1 MITHV
6 MASLGAL
13 KRGMATT
20 LFLVWLFLFIMIGA
34 IALILLQGAGI
45 YGWAIVIF
53 LTLLFILLQWAI
65 GPSIV
70 AWSTKLKYIRR
81 GENPFLENM
90 VAELCQKSEIPMPR
104 LAIVEDPSPNAFVFG
119 RTLSSATLGV
129 HTGLLTSLNNE
140 EIKAVIGHEIGH
152 LKHKDVI
159 IMTIAGAV
167 PLLMYMIAYM
177 FFFGGRGSSR
187 SKEGGYLLILA
198 VLAFAIYYI
207 TFLLVKRLSRLREYY
222 ADSYSAYVTM
232 NPHALSSAL
241 TKITYGLSLSQ
252 KDTGK
257 ARAFYIGDPVSAKLE
272 ISSIMQKRHQYDL
285 DGDGVLDEYE
295 LEKAMEA
302 EARTKWDSWN
312 ELSSTHPATFKRI
325 LQLKQIEEE
334 IRGSGEMGGNIYK
347 HI

>member
-1 MITHV
+1 

-20 LFLVWLFLFIMIGA
+20 LFLVWLFLFILIGA
-34 IALILLQGAGI
+34 IALLLLRGAGI
-45 YGWAIVIF
+45 YGWVIVIF
-53 LTLLFILLQWAI
+53 LTLLFILIQWAI

-70 AWSTKLKYIRR
+70 AWSTRLKYLRK

-90 VAELCQKSEIPMPR
+90 VTELCQKSNVPMPR
-104 LAIVEDPSPNAFVFG
+104 LAVVHDPTPNAFVFG
-119 RTLSSATLGV
+119 RTLNSATLAV
-129 HTGLLTSLNNE
+129 HTGLLERLNSD
-140 EIKAVIGHEIGH
+140 EIKAVLGHEIGH
-152 LKHKDVI
+152 LKHRDVI
-159 IMTIAGAV
+159 IMTIAGAI

-177 FFFGGRGSSR
+177 FFFGGRGAR
-187 SKEGGYLLILA
+187 KEGGALLLA
-198 VLAFAIYYI
+198 LAALSFAIYFI

-222 ADSYSAYVTM
+222 ADSYSAFVTM
-232 NPHALSSAL
+232 NPHGLSSAL
-241 TKITYGLSLSQ
+241 TKITYGLSLSKQ
-252 KDTGK
+252 EKAG

-272 ISSIMQKRHQYDL
+272 ISSIMKKRHQYDL

-302 EARTKWDSWN
+302 EARSRWSSWN

-334 IRGSGEMGGNIYK
+334 IKVAGDLGGNIYK

>member
-1 MITHV
+1 

-20 LFLVWLFLFIMIGA
+20 LFLVWLFLFILIGA
-34 IALILLQGAGI
+34 IGLLLLQGAGM

-53 LTLLFILLQWAI
+53 LTFLFILLQWAI

-70 AWSTKLKYIRR
+70 AWSTRLKYIRK

-90 VAELCQKSEIPMPR
+90 VTELCQKSAIPVPR

-119 RTLSSATLGV
+119 RTLNSATLAV
-129 HTGLLTSLNNE
+129 HTGLLLNLNNE
-140 EIKAVIGHEIGH
+140 EIRAVLGHEIGH

-177 FFFGGRGSSR
+177 FFFGGRSSR
-187 SKEGGYLLILA
+187 DKAAGVLLLLA
-198 VLAFAIYYI
+198 GLAFAIYYI

-222 ADSYSAYVTM
+222 ADSYSAYITM
-232 NPHALSSAL
+232 NPHSLSSAL

-302 EARTKWDSWN
+302 EARTRWDSWN

-334 IRGSGEMGGNIYK
+334 IKGSGEMSGNIYK

>member
-1 MITHV
+1 

-20 LFLVWLFLFIMIGA
+20 LFLVWLFLFILIGA
-34 IALILLQGAGI
+34 IGLLLLQGAGI

-53 LTLLFILLQWAI
+53 LTFLFILLQWAI

-70 AWSTKLKYIRR
+70 AWSTRLKYIRK

-90 VAELCQKSEIPMPR
+90 VTELCQKSAIPVPR

-119 RTLSSATLGV
+119 RTLNSATLAV
-129 HTGLLTSLNNE
+129 HTGLLMNLNNE
-140 EIKAVIGHEIGH
+140 EIRAVLGHEIGH

-177 FFFGGRGSSR
+177 FFFGVRSSR
-187 SKEGGYLLILA
+187 KEAGLILLLLA
-198 VLAFAIYYI
+198 GLAFAIYYI

-222 ADSYSAYVTM
+222 ADSYSAYITM
-232 NPHALSSAL
+232 NPHGLSSAL

-257 ARAFYIGDPVSAKLE
+257 ARAFYIGDPISAKLE

-302 EARTKWDSWN
+302 EARTRWDSWN

-334 IRGSGEMGGNIYK
+334 IKGSGEIGGNIYK

>member
-1 MITHV
+1 

-20 LFLVWLFLFIMIGA
+20 LFLVWLFLFILIGA

-53 LTLLFILLQWAI
+53 LTLLFILIQWAI

-70 AWSTKLKYIRR
+70 AWSTRLRYIRK

-90 VAELCQKSEIPMPR
+90 VTELCQKSAIPMPR
-104 LAIVEDPSPNAFVFG
+104 LAIVEDPTPNAFVFG
-119 RTLSSATLGV
+119 RTLSSATLAV
-129 HTGLLTSLNNE
+129 HTGLLTRLNNE
-140 EIKAVIGHEIGH
+140 EIKAVLGHEIGH

-159 IMTIAGAV
+159 IMTIAGAI

-177 FFFGGRGSSR
+177 FFFGGRGSR
-187 SKEGGYLLILA
+187 KEAGAILLLLA
-198 VLAFAIYYI
+198 GLAFAIYYI

-232 NPHALSSAL
+232 NPHGLSSAL
-241 TKITYGLSLSQ
+241 TKITYGLSLYP

-257 ARAFYIGDPVSAKLE
+257 ARAFYIGDPISAKLE

-302 EARTKWDSWN
+302 EARTRWDSWN
-312 ELSSTHPATFKRI
+312 ELSSTHPPTFKRI
-325 LQLKQIEEE
+325 LQLKQIEDE
-334 IRGSGEMGGNIYK
+334 IRGSGDMSGNIYK